1 MKIDLKN
8 GALVLLL
15 ALAIP
20 SAQAALPN
28 VTADGKP
35 FPTLAPML
43 KKVNP
48 AVVNIATY
56 SKRETQYN
64 PLLNDPFFR
73 RFFDLPEDFDSR
85 REAPERRQQSA
96 GSGVIVDADDGI
108 VMTNYHVI
116 RWPQP

>member
-15 ALAIP
+15 ALVIP

-56 SKRETQYN
+56 SKREAQYN

-73 RFFDLPEDFDSR
+73 RFFDLPEERGVGRDR
-85 REAPERRQQSA
+85 RCRRRYRHDQLPRYS
-96 GSGVIVDADDGI
+96 
-108 VMTNYHVI
+108 
-116 RWPQP
+116 

>member
-64 PLLNDPFFR
+64 PLLNEKISIPGAR
-73 RFFDLPEDFDSR
+73 HRKGASKAR
-85 REAPERRQQSA
+85 GRA
-96 GSGVIVDADDGI
+96 
-108 VMTNYHVI
+108 
-116 RWPQP
+116 